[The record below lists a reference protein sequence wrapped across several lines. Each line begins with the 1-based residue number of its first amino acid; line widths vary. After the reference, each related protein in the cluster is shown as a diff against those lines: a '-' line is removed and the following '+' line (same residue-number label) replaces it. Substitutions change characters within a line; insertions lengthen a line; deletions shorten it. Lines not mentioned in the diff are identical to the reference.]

1 MSNFIVCGNFI
12 CVIAKGRLNAEPP
25 VLCTSLL
32 ANQGINLVIVLKHWI
47 TNAIVFQSV
56 WFSVFL
62 SISSVALDGSRL
74 RFNVGRSHPQALKPN
89 IGNQWRRCGYSHEY
103 LAIQAGLYSY
113 QDANIIPMWLVV
125 LWFALVLT
133 INQALSRLLSLKP
146 LLLFIIFWL
155 CAPPSYLAA
164 AKVGVI
170 ELQLPWWQFWLSF
183 GAIWSAG
190 LLIVKINDAL
200 KGTKL
205 AQANAN
211 W

>member
-1 MSNFIVCGNFI
+1 
-12 CVIAKGRLNAEPP
+12 
-25 VLCTSLL
+25 
-32 ANQGINLVIVLKHWI
+32 VIVLKHWI

-56 WFSVFL
+56 WFLAF
-62 SISSVALDGSRL
+62 
-74 RFNVGRSHPQALKPN
+74 FYQYQALPWMILGCAFMLAGHTHKRLN
-89 IGNQWRRCGYSHEY
+89 LILAISGAGVGIAAEY
-103 LAIQAGLYSY
+103 LAIQAGLYNY
-113 QDANIIPMWLVV
+113 QDANIIPVWLVV
-125 LWFALVLT
+125 LWLALVLT

-164 AKVGVI
+164 AQVGVI
-170 ELQLPWWQFWLSF
+170 ELQLSWWQFWLSF
-183 GAIWSAG
+183 GAIWSTG
-190 LLIVKINDAL
+190 FLLIVKINDAL